1 MIKNLTTGETYKDV
15 AEAAIALGVY
25 KRRISD
31 HLSGYYAHIDTIRLK
46 RIRIRL
52 PKKYRAVRNDLR
64 KPVRCL
70 ETRKVYVSVT
80 SAAKAFGATTAAISR
95 CVASGKPLNGYR
107 FEWAACKVV
116 PKSADLFGPIR
127 HV

>member
-15 AEAAIALGVY
+15 AEAARALGVY

-52 PKKYRAVRNDLR
+52 PKKYRPVRNDLR

-80 SAAKAFGATTAAISR
+80 SAAKSFNVRTSAISR
-95 CVASGKPLNGYR
+95 CIASGAALNGYH
-107 FEWAACKVV
+107 FEFVT
-116 PKSADLFGPIR
+116 PKRVGDLFGPVN